1 MLVRLL
7 RATVATLAVAVA
19 LASCASGIVRRGTPA
34 VLEMINAGDATA
46 LADVSAAPFMLDD
59 ELLVRAADVAE
70 FWELATASGLRVEP
84 VSIEVGPVE
93 RDAEAYADTMD
104 VRTFLTERLPR
115 RARLVRVVKVDGSVL
130 LLMEPAPGGAVPLV
144 HGFKGPLS

>member
-1 MLVRLL
+1 MSLRL
-7 RATVATLAVAVA
+7 RRVALGLAAVTLA

-46 LADVSAAPFMLDD
+46 LADVSTAPFMLDD
-59 ELLVRAADVAE
+59 ELLVRATDVAE
-70 FWELATASGLRVEP
+70 FWELAGAAGLRIDAL
-84 VSIEVGPVE
+84 SIDVAPIDPETG
-93 RDAEAYADTMD
+93 AYADTMD
-104 VRTFLTERLPR
+104 VRTFLTHKLPR
-115 RARLVRVVKVDGSVL
+115 RARLVRVVTPEGSVL